1 MNTVLFNFHDLI
13 LIITAFECILFAA
26 LLGTISA
33 NNLKTLFFAG
43 FLLCHALIPIH
54 ELVFWG
60 ERFRIWVLEISPNIF
75 FLGGYAYFIEGAL
88 LFLFVKSLL
97 IRDFTIDRK
106 ALYHLLPLIIYI
118 FFMVY
123 SFYGLSRAEK
133 IDLIHTQHIAYSAPY
148 LYFDALGRFIRFFYA
163 FACMLIIIRYTQL
176 LKQSYGT
183 LQHTTLIWLK
193 IIVIS
198 MLALFGWDA
207 MLLALKLYYL
217 QIDHFNLDLLEIFGT
232 SAYHLSFIAL
242 NLLIFLKFSIFKNVD
257 LVEDIKYET
266 PSASDREN
274 PNPALISQIEKIMQE
289 TKIYCNASLTLNDL
303 SDAVSIPARKLSQ
316 TIKAQYH
323 KNFYE
328 FVNAYRVEEAK
339 RMLKAPEYRY
349 RTIME
354 VYLDAGFNS
363 KSVFNEFFKNA
374 EKMTPSQYKKLNEI
388 NE

>member
-1 MNTVLFNFHDLI
+1 
-13 LIITAFECILFAA
+13 
-26 LLGTISA
+26 
-33 NNLKTLFFAG
+33 
-43 FLLCHALIPIH
+43 
-54 ELVFWG
+54 
-60 ERFRIWVLEISPNIF
+60 
-75 FLGGYAYFIEGAL
+75 
-88 LFLFVKSLL
+88 
-97 IRDFTIDRK
+97 
-106 ALYHLLPLIIYI
+106 
-118 FFMVY
+118 
-123 SFYGLSRAEK
+123 
-133 IDLIHTQHIAYSAPY
+133 
-148 LYFDALGRFIRFFYA
+148 
-163 FACMLIIIRYTQL
+163 
-176 LKQSYGT
+176 
-183 LQHTTLIWLK
+183 
-193 IIVIS
+193 

-374 EKMTPSQYKKLNEI
+374 EKMTPSQYKKLNEV

>member
-374 EKMTPSQYKKLNEI
+374 EKMTPSQYKKLNEV